1 MQQIENITNKCRV
14 EIKTVNIW
22 LVVNG
27 MNKENSVERISVF
40 IVCSSTYPDMQ
51 TLKMQKIKCHEK
63 IKLTHDLIDH
73 S

>member
-27 MNKENSVERISVF
+27 MNKENSVNVSV
-40 IVCSSTYPDMQ
+40 IKYVHRYILIC
-51 TLKMQKIKCHEK
+51 TLKMQKICK
-63 IKLTHDLIDH
+63 I
-73 S
+73 